1 VKVYA
6 FVFARGGSKG
16 LPGKNIRKL
25 GGIPLLGHSIRIA
38 KQVPAVEKVLV
49 STDAQDIAQ
58 VAREYGAEVIE
69 RPQSLATDSVA
80 EWLAWKH
87 AIEHVR
93 GRGEQF
99 DVLLSLPATS
109 PLRSVGD
116 VENCLAALDDAT
128 DVVITVT
135 PAGRNPYFNMVTRDE
150 RGYSSVVM
158 QGKGFVRRQDAPQ
171 VYDITTVAYVAH
183 PDYVLRSSG
192 LFEGRVKSVIVP
204 KERAADID
212 DAYDFLVAEALY
224 GNGSDRNGS

>member
-38 KQVPAVEKVLV
+38 KQIPAVAKVLV

-69 RPQSLATDSVA
+69 RPPHLATDSVA

-87 AIEHVR
+87 AIEYVR

-135 PAGRNPYFNMVTRDE
+135 TAGRNPYFNMVTRDE

-171 VYDITTVAYVAH
+171 VYDITTVAYVAR

-224 GNGSDRNGS
+224 RDGSHRNGS